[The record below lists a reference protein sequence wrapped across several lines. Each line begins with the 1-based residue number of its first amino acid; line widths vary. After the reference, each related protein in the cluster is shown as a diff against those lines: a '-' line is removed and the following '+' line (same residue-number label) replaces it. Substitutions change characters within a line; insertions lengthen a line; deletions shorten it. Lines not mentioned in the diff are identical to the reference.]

1 MLAAPGDPDGELRLL
16 EVYADLRAVSRPH
29 GADSDAGA
37 DAPSPQHY
45 LQAFL
50 RSLDPSAEG
59 LPDRFVASL
68 ERALRHYGID
78 GLERTAALEAASYR
92 LFLARQRAATAS
104 ASVRGILERRL
115 ADGDDQVVCD
125 DGFRVVL
132 DRLEAA
138 LVTSEP
144 GLAELAR
151 EVRWRL
157 CDRPLIEQA
166 READY
171 AVVDG
176 HLDALAEDPSGADR
190 EAHARALVE
199 CAQPLATLVF
209 RRVGD
214 AGPEL
219 RRELLEA
226 MTKRYYRVRELERIE
241 HRELAGMPFVLTSFE
256 HAGIR
261 HRAASVFAEPG
272 ELSDA
277 LRALRAAGRSS
288 PRERC
293 CSRTCTRGARTIEQ
307 RPPTMSCPRA

>member
-1 MLAAPGDPDGELRLL
+1 MRSNLATMNRDYPAGNGEPPLLDRLQWLVLGYDVPPKGAQAILDSMLAAPGDPDGELRLL

-50 RSLDPSAEG
+50 RSLDPSSEG

-138 LVTSEP
+138 VVTSEP

-157 CDRPLIEQA
+157 CDRPLIVKTDRHTIQSDRPVNMHHEGDLLSQA
-166 READY
+166 ATAAIGRFSPAQE
-171 AVVDG
+171 VILRSPPDG
-176 HLDALAEDPSGADR
+176 TR
-190 EAHARALVE
+190 RARRWIEVKK
-199 CAQPLATLVF
+199 
-209 RRVGD
+209 
-214 AGPEL
+214 GP
-219 RRELLEA
+219 R
-226 MTKRYYRVRELERIE
+226 
-241 HRELAGMPFVLTSFE
+241 
-256 HAGIR
+256 
-261 HRAASVFAEPG
+261 
-272 ELSDA
+272 
-277 LRALRAAGRSS
+277 
-288 PRERC
+288 
-293 CSRTCTRGARTIEQ
+293 
-307 RPPTMSCPRA
+307 